1 MKRILYI
8 PILCL
13 ILFACKK
20 DEKHTPTSAEALQG
34 MWRLYKYWNSP
45 GTDSVVW
52 TPATE
57 NKTIYFSPDLRFNSN
72 VINGDHYL
80 LTPGICEPCITLD
93 YYIPIPGTDILLKIY
108 KQGTTDTT
116 TYLGRVTPD
125 TLILSLQGC
134 IEGCSEKYIRQPLG
148 AL

>member
-1 MKRILYI
+1 MKCTLYI

-20 DEKHTPTSAEALQG
+20 DEKHTPTSTEALQG
-34 MWRLYKYWNSP
+34 MWRLYQYWNSP
-45 GTDSVVW
+45 GAGPVVW

-57 NKTIYFSPDLRFNSN
+57 NKTIYFSPDLSFHSYTTNQ
-72 VINGDHYL
+72 DHYL
-80 LTPGICEPCITLD
+80 FT
-93 YYIPIPGTDILLKIY
+93 PGTDTSLLKIY
-108 KQGTTDTT
+108 KQGTTDTSS
-116 TYLGRVTPD
+116 YFVKVTPD
-125 TLILSLQGC
+125 TLVLNFLGC

>member
-8 PILCL
+8 FPILCL

-20 DEKHTPTSAEALQG
+20 DDKHTPAGELEG
-34 MWRLYKYWNSP
+34 MWRLYQYWYSP
-45 GTDSVVW
+45 GAGPVVW
-52 TPATE
+52 APATE
-57 NKTIYFSPDLRFNSN
+57 NKTVFFNTDLVFHSN

-80 LTPGICEPCITLD
+80 LTPG
-93 YYIPIPGTDILLKIY
+93 TDTLLKIY
-108 KQGTTDTT
+108 KQGTTDTA
-116 TYLGRVTPD
+116 YYFVKVTPD
-125 TLILSLQGC
+125 TLVLHFLGC